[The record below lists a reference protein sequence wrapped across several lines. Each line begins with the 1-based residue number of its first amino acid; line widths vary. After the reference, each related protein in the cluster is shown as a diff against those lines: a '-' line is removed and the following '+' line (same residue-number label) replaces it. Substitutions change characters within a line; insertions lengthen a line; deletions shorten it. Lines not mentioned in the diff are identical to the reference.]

1 MTPSNQIET
10 QRGGAASFFARL
22 ALGCALSV
30 STVVATA
37 ATEKQVRELQ
47 QALTEKRSL
56 DGLQSVD
63 DLHVVDCLLP
73 GQVRSLGKRTYLAPR
88 RPARIT
94 AGDCRLKGGEFV
106 AFDRADYKT
115 ALRVWLAS
123 AEAGDDEA
131 QTNVGEI
138 YERGLGG
145 NPNYTAALHWY
156 GKAAAQ
162 GNTRAQF
169 NLGTMHE
176 QGLGV
181 PANQLNALNWYRQ
194 AWGLPED
201 DVLFASAAQAQQQAM
216 AERLNKQLRQ
226 RDEQIQ
232 ALEAQLE
239 RLRSSLESATSESS
253 EAGAQLQTLQA
264 LVVSLQQQQTD
275 QREELE
281 RIPLAVRQLAS
292 ASEPAPTTNG
302 LREPAPGQAGVLVKP
317 PAEPRSYQDLKLGNY
332 YALLIG
338 NAQYESLEP
347 LVTPLNDIDRA
358 KRILEDRYGFTVF
371 TLNDGSNV
379 AMMQAIND
387 LADIL
392 TEDDNL
398 LLFYAGHGSRL
409 QAGDLETGY
418 WLPRNAERPP
428 RNTYWVPNQFVT
440 GHLARLQAK
449 RVLVVADSC
458 YAGLLSGEPS
468 MLLLGANAPQ
478 YSNPEFL
485 RYKLGKRSRL
495 LLASGGDRPV
505 LDEGGDGHSVFA
517 RAFLDELET
526 NDGLLASPDLFL
538 RIRDRVELAAQ
549 RSGFD
554 QRPELK
560 TIKAAGHEV
569 GDFFFV
575 PRDAQD
581 LGEANSVA
589 TPDSA
594 IEIAM
599 RSGGPEG

>member
-1 MTPSNQIET
+1 MKPSKTIQSS
-10 QRGGAASFFARL
+10 RARAVRL
-22 ALGCALSV
+22 ALACALLAIA
-30 STVVATA
+30 TTGTA
-37 ATEKQVRELQ
+37 ATDKQIRELQ
-47 QALTEKRSL
+47 RTIAEKRSL

-88 RPARIT
+88 RPARIP

-145 NPNYTAALHWY
+145 EPNYTAALHWY

-201 DVLFASAAQAQQQAM
+201 DVLFASAAQAQQQAI
-216 AERLNKQLRQ
+216 AKRLNAQLKQ

-239 RLRSSLESATSESS
+239 RLRDSLESAADESS
-253 EAGAQLQTLQA
+253 EASAQLETLQA
-264 LVVSLQQQQTD
+264 LVVSLQQQQAN
-275 QREELE
+275 QRQELDL
-281 RIPLAVRQLAS
+281 IPLAVRELAS
-292 ASEPAPTTNG
+292 ASDAAPTTNG
-302 LREPAPGQAGVLVKP
+302 LREPAPGQAGALVKP
-317 PAEPRSYQDLKLGNY
+317 PAESRSYNDLKLGNY

-338 NAQYESLEP
+338 NAQYDSLET

-358 KRILEDRYGFTVF
+358 RRILEDRYGFTVF
-371 TLNDGSNV
+371 TLNDGSNI
-379 AMMQAIND
+379 AMMKAIND

-468 MLLLGANAPQ
+468 MLLLGENAPQ

-575 PRDAQD
+575 PREAQD
-581 LGEANSVA
+581 LGEASSVA

-599 RSGGPEG
+599 RSGGPDG